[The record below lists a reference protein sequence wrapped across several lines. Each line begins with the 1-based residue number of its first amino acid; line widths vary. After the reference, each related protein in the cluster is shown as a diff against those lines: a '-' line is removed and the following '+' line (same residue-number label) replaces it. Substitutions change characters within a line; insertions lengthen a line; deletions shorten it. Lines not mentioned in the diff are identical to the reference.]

1 MLQAFRCENTFK
13 FRDIENKIKSKAP
26 YLLELFQHLASR
38 QRNLM
43 YDTAAKRRGDTDDW
57 VDEEILD
64 DATMDVDEGNMEFS
78 DAYGDTEADHITVG
92 IQPQGLTEEAEVES
106 CISGHTSEDDNMWDS
121 ASEVEDKRNILSRN
135 VKRGRRL
142 VTTAISA
149 LCYSRS
155 TNSNLLQAQMGHYFL
170 CARTPKRPVEVAHQL
185 GISVS
190 YSSIAKALEAI
201 AKSVKE
207 HVRTFAKQWPAFFIS
222 FDNMNIFDRKKGER
236 LQNQGGM
243 LNLTSAWLGINP
255 KSSSKRMFTSADV
268 DISRASRLQTSDL
281 LPNEINLRRNL
292 NTSQY
297 GLYSTL
303 KTYFGG
309 QMSSFLRRDGSQLE
323 PVVIAK
329 IKLLPQQKS
338 IMYTFPC
345 FDKNEAIISEVTEIL
360 QSMMKQ
366 MDLKGVDLV
375 DKKVMHK
382 GDWLTVRNMVY
393 APSLNISSL
402 VME

>member
-64 DATMDVDEGNMEFS
+64 DATMDVVDEGNMEFS

-149 LCYSRS
+149 LLFKINKFKS
-155 TNSNLLQAQMGHYFL
+155 TSSPDGTLFPL
-170 CARTPKRPVEVAHQL
+170 CKNT
-185 GISVS
+185 
-190 YSSIAKALEAI
+190 
-201 AKSVKE
+201 
-207 HVRTFAKQWPAFFIS
+207 
-222 FDNMNIFDRKKGER
+222 
-236 LQNQGGM
+236 
-243 LNLTSAWLGINP
+243 
-255 KSSSKRMFTSADV
+255 
-268 DISRASRLQTSDL
+268 QT
-281 LPNEINLRRNL
+281 
-292 NTSQY
+292 T
-297 GLYSTL
+297 
-303 KTYFGG
+303 
-309 QMSSFLRRDGSQLE
+309 
-323 PVVIAK
+323 
-329 IKLLPQQKS
+329 
-338 IMYTFPC
+338 C
-345 FDKNEAIISEVTEIL
+345 
-360 QSMMKQ
+360 
-366 MDLKGVDLV
+366 
-375 DKKVMHK
+375 
-382 GDWLTVRNMVY
+382 
-393 APSLNISSL
+393 
-402 VME
+402 

>member
-26 YLLELFQHLASR
+26 YLLELFQQLASR

-64 DATMDVDEGNMEFS
+64 DTTMDVDEGNMEFS

-92 IQPQGLTEEAEVES
+92 IQPGLTEEAGVES
-106 CISGHTSEDDNMWDS
+106 CISGDTSKDDNMSDCT
-121 ASEVEDKRNILSRN
+121 SEVGDKRNILSRN
-135 VKRGRRL
+135 VKRCRRL

-170 CARTPKRPVEVAHQL
+170 CARTPKRPVEIAHQL

-207 HVRTFAKQWPAFFIS
+207 HVRKFAKQWPAFFIS
-222 FDNMNIFDRKKGER
+222 FDNMNIFARKKGER

-255 KSSSKRMFTSADV
+255 ESSSKRMFTSADV

-281 LPNEINLRRNL
+281 LPNETNLRRNL
-292 NTSQY
+292 STSQY

-303 KTYFGG
+303 RTYFGD
-309 QMSSFLRRDGSQLE
+309 QMSVFLRRDGSQLK

-382 GDWLTVRNMVY
+382 GDLLTVRNMGY
-393 APSLNISSL
+393 SPSLNISSP